1 MHGKQSLVVGIAL
14 TRLVCTLLGLSTPF
28 LYKIFMDHVIMN
40 NDTRYLIYVI
50 LGYVILYIAMTVFS
64 VAGCFYESKLKNK
77 LHVDLKKRLLTVYR
91 KMDVGEYE
99 KYNIGDLRNRVE
111 TDVTRL
117 ETFYTSHII
126 DYSFAIISIIILIMI
141 MLMINWVLALFGM
154 LGIGITFISTNVVGA
169 KLNIMSDSYRADYG
183 EFESVILH
191 SLHNWKEIKANNLEK
206 HQEKLLDEKWVDIAQ
221 LMKKQAIYKYLS
233 TAFVALNLF
242 VVTRL
247 GMYFLGGILVFNN
260 LIDVASLL
268 VFITYYDKLRSEMDT
283 LTKSIVQFAEDSP
296 LMKRVMEIHKL
307 TIDSELSSKAI
318 GCLEVN
324 NVSFRY
330 EGDKKDTLYN
340 VNFQIPKR
348 KHIAVVG
355 KSGCGKTTLAKIMLG
370 LIKPYQGN
378 VNIGGENIT
387 GFTDK
392 AKSKVICAVMQDPK
406 FFNLSIAD
414 NLRLIKADVSQE
426 EMDEVCR
433 MANIYEFI
441 QKLPQKY
448 ETVIGE
454 RGVKLSGGQLQRL
467 AIARTLLR
475 NPDIIIFDEATSS
488 LDNDNEK
495 AVITAISNLASR
507 KTIISIAH
515 RFASIMEADKVFFL
529 KEGRVIAQGSVSELM
544 EKCEEFRELYM
555 QQIY

>member
-1 MHGKQSLVVGIAL
+1 M
-14 TRLVCTLLGLSTPF
+14 
-28 LYKIFMDHVIMN
+28 
-40 NDTRYLIYVI
+40 
-50 LGYVILYIAMTVFS
+50 
-64 VAGCFYESKLKNK
+64 
-77 LHVDLKKRLLTVYR
+77 
-91 KMDVGEYE
+91 
-99 KYNIGDLRNRVE
+99 
-111 TDVTRL
+111 
-117 ETFYTSHII
+117 
-126 DYSFAIISIIILIMI
+126 
-141 MLMINWVLALFGM
+141 
-154 LGIGITFISTNVVGA
+154 
-169 KLNIMSDSYRADYG
+169 
-183 EFESVILH
+183 
-191 SLHNWKEIKANNLEK
+191 
-206 HQEKLLDEKWVDIAQ
+206 
-221 LMKKQAIYKYLS
+221 
-233 TAFVALNLF
+233 
-242 VVTRL
+242 
-247 GMYFLGGILVFNN
+247 
-260 LIDVASLL
+260 
-268 VFITYYDKLRSEMDT
+268 
-283 LTKSIVQFAEDSP
+283 
-296 LMKRVMEIHKL
+296 
-307 TIDSELSSKAI
+307 
-318 GCLEVN
+318 
-324 NVSFRY
+324 
-330 EGDKKDTLYN
+330 
-340 VNFQIPKR
+340 NFQIPKR

>member
-1 MHGKQSLVVGIAL
+1 
-14 TRLVCTLLGLSTPF
+14 
-28 LYKIFMDHVIMN
+28 
-40 NDTRYLIYVI
+40 
-50 LGYVILYIAMTVFS
+50 
-64 VAGCFYESKLKNK
+64 
-77 LHVDLKKRLLTVYR
+77 
-91 KMDVGEYE
+91 
-99 KYNIGDLRNRVE
+99 
-111 TDVTRL
+111 
-117 ETFYTSHII
+117 
-126 DYSFAIISIIILIMI
+126 
-141 MLMINWVLALFGM
+141 
-154 LGIGITFISTNVVGA
+154 
-169 KLNIMSDSYRADYG
+169 
-183 EFESVILH
+183 
-191 SLHNWKEIKANNLEK
+191 
-206 HQEKLLDEKWVDIAQ
+206 
-221 LMKKQAIYKYLS
+221 MKKQAIYKYLS